1 MSAFLHDGKVVIVTG
16 GSRGIGEAI
25 VRRLVHEGAAVHATF
40 ISNPDRAATI
50 TQSLEG
56 ERGTVT
62 FHQVDVSDE
71 TQVNAF
77 VEAVLSAT
85 GRIDGLVNN
94 AGITRDGLI
103 VRMSGQDWRD
113 VIETNLSGP
122 FYACKAVA
130 RTMMGQRAGRIVNV
144 GSIVGLGGN
153 AGQAN
158 YSSAKA
164 GIVGLTRSLARE
176 LASRNVL
183 VNCVAPGYIETD
195 MTGKLNEEQRAAFTE
210 SIPLRRAGS
219 PDEIASVVSF
229 LISDHASYVTGQVM
243 NVDGGL
249 AM

>member
-1 MSAFLHDGKVVIVTG
+1 MSTFSHEGKVIIVTG
-16 GSRGIGEAI
+16 GSRGIGEAV
-25 VRRLVHEGAAVHATF
+25 VRRLVREGATVHATF
-40 ISNPDRAATI
+40 VSNPDRAASI
-50 TQSLEG
+50 TQSLAG

-62 FHQVDVSDE
+62 YHQVDVSDE
-71 TQVNAF
+71 AQVNAF
-77 VEAVLSAT
+77 ADAVRTAS

-103 VRMSGQDWRD
+103 VRMSGQDWHD

-122 FYACKAVA
+122 FYTCKAVA
-130 RTMMGQRAGRIVNV
+130 RTMMGQRNGRIVNV

-158 YSSAKA
+158 YSAAKA

-195 MTGKLNEEQRAAFTE
+195 MTGKLNDEQRAAFVE
-210 SIPLRRAGS
+210 SIPLRRVGA
-219 PDEIASVVSF
+219 PDDIAAVVSF
-229 LISDHASYVTGQVM
+229 LLSDHASYITGQVI

>member
-1 MSAFLHDGKVVIVTG
+1 MSTFSHEGKVIIVTG
-16 GSRGIGEAI
+16 GSRGIGEAV
-25 VRRLVHEGAAVHATF
+25 VRRLVREGATVHATF
-40 ISNPDRAATI
+40 VSNPDRAASI
-50 TQSLEG
+50 TQSLAG

-62 FHQVDVSDE
+62 YHQVDVSDE
-71 TQVNAF
+71 AQVIAF
-77 VEAVLSAT
+77 ADAVRTAS

-103 VRMSGQDWRD
+103 VRMSGQDWHD

-122 FYACKAVA
+122 FYTCKAVA
-130 RTMMGQRAGRIVNV
+130 RTMMGQRNGRIVNV

-158 YSSAKA
+158 YSAAKA

-195 MTGKLNEEQRAAFTE
+195 MTGKLNDEQRAAFVE
-210 SIPLRRAGS
+210 SIPLRRVGA
-219 PDEIASVVSF
+219 PDDIASVVSF
-229 LISDHASYVTGQVM
+229 LLSDHASYITGQVI

>member
-1 MSAFLHDGKVVIVTG
+1 MSTFSHEGKVIIVTG
-16 GSRGIGEAI
+16 GSRGIGEAV
-25 VRRLVHEGAAVHATF
+25 VRRLVREGATVHATF
-40 ISNPDRAATI
+40 VSNPDRAASI
-50 TQSLEG
+50 TQSLAG

-62 FHQVDVSDE
+62 YHQVDVSDE
-71 TQVNAF
+71 AQVNAF
-77 VEAVLSAT
+77 ADAVRTAS

-103 VRMSGQDWRD
+103 VRMSGQDWHD

-122 FYACKAVA
+122 FYTCKAVA
-130 RTMMGQRAGRIVNV
+130 RTMMGQRNGRIVNV

-158 YSSAKA
+158 YSAAKA

-195 MTGKLNEEQRAAFTE
+195 MTGKLNDEQRAAFVE
-210 SIPLRRAGS
+210 SIPLRRVGA
-219 PDEIASVVSF
+219 PDDIASVVSF
-229 LISDHASYVTGQVM
+229 LLSDHASYITGQVI